1 MAGPCHLSGP
11 QEVLGLGVSSRPS
24 TGCSSC
30 SVPVGR
36 ERPVSGPFSL
46 GLPSSSHPVL
56 SQPLPRPLPTD
67 PRHPCP
73 GADSLP
79 SDLFAWGWKPADATR
94 PASSTGSW
102 LSDPVQPARPAFGL
116 AAPAGRLLPGP
127 RVDVPGVAGPT
138 EQGSSAGT
146 ETRGLSRRA
155 RAPNSASATRAHK
168 RRLPPLLFCPSGVC
182 RSDPGS
188 SRAAPR
194 LTA

>member
-1 MAGPCHLSGP
+1 MAGPCHP
-11 QEVLGLGVSSRPS
+11 
-24 TGCSSC
+24 
-30 SVPVGR
+30 
-36 ERPVSGPFSL
+36 ERPPGSAGSR
-46 GLPSSSHPVL
+46 GVL
-56 SQPLPRPLPTD
+56 SEGKGLRVAPSLWVSPLPPTQCCPSPCLTLWPLPTD

-116 AAPAGRLLPGP
+116 AGPAGRLLPGP

-146 ETRGLSRRA
+146 ETRGLSRHA

-168 RRLPPLLFCPSGVC
+168 RRLLPPLLFCPSGIC